1 MRVIILINFVAI
13 LFSAALEF
21 KPAISY
27 GPFRDG
33 QAPGGTNPTY
43 AELREDLHII
53 ADHWEMIRVY
63 GSRGITEDILSIIK
77 TDELNLNVLLG
88 AWISNES
95 KDTTS
100 FAKSENTSE
109 IKKAIELANRYPSII
124 NAISVGNETQVFWTW
139 NKVDF
144 EIMKEYIIQVKS
156 AVTQPVTTAD
166 DFNFWNK
173 PEGAE
178 LAEYVD
184 FILVHIHP
192 LWAGVELDKAVNWV
206 STIYSETDA
215 LFPRKQTVIGETGW
229 ATQVHNKG
237 EQATLINGVAGE
249 KEQAHYYNEIINWSE
264 ENEVTTFF
272 FEVFDENW
280 KGGDHP
286 DEVEKHWGVMNSDR
300 TPKYVLEKPSLF
312 KKLKRIIGL

>member
-1 MRVIILINFVAI
+1 LKCIFLL
-13 LFSAALEF
+13 LFTYIYANL
-21 KPAISY
+21 PYHDNAISY

-33 QAPGGTNPTY
+33 QSPEGESPTV
-43 AELREDLHII
+43 EQLTEDLGII
-53 ADHWEMIRVY
+53 SKHWSVIRMY
-63 GSRGITEDILSIIK
+63 GSRGSTEKVLKIIDNEK
-77 TDELNLNVLLG
+77 IKLKIYLG
-88 AWISNES
+88 AWIANES
-95 KDTTS
+95 DS
-100 FAKSENTSE
+100 IIS
-109 IKKAIELANRYPSII
+109 KANREELNKTIELANQYPEIVEAVII
-124 NAISVGNETQVFWTW
+124 GNETQVFWTW

-144 EIMKEYIIQVKS
+144 EVMKEYIIQVKS

-178 LAEYVD
+178 LAKYVD

-206 STIYSETDA
+206 STIYSETKA
-215 LFPRKQTVIGETGW
+215 LFPGKQTVIGETGW

-249 KEQAHYYNEIINWSE
+249 KEQAHYYNQIINWSK
-264 ENEVTTFF
+264 ENQVTTFF
-272 FEVFDENW
+272 FEVFDERW

-286 DEVEKHWGVMNSDR
+286 DEVEKHWGVINSDR
-300 TPKYVLEKPSLF
+300 TPKYVLEKSSLF
-312 KKLKRIIGL
+312 RKLMKTIGVCGY